1 MDAGDCAE
9 AEAVVEEFAG
19 RPTVYGDSAYGSG
32 EFQGLLERSRIN
44 SRCRTQAAAAPR
56 GRFAKDRF
64 NIDLLSGTV
73 TCPAGVS
80 VAIRARS
87 DGSGTAA
94 FGAACARC
102 ELRGRCTD
110 ARGGRT
116 VRIGA
121 HEAVLAAAR
130 ARQQR
135 PAWRSDYRAVR
146 PKVERKL
153 AHLVRRKHGGRH
165 ARVRGLAKTDAD
177 FNLLAAA
184 ANIARLG
191 VLGLRSTPHQWALA

>member
-1 MDAGDCAE
+1 M
-9 AEAVVEEFAG
+9 EEFAG

-32 EFQGLLERSRIN
+32 EFQGLLQQSRIN
-44 SRCRTQAAAAPR
+44 SRCRTQLAAAPG
-56 GRFAKDRF
+56 GRFTKDRF
-64 NIDLLSGTV
+64 DVDLLSGTV
-73 TCPAGVS
+73 TCPAGTT
-80 VAIRARS
+80 VAIRARG

-94 FGAACARC
+94 FGAACHGCA
-102 ELRGRCTD
+102 LRGDCTD
-110 ARGGRT
+110 AAGGRT

-121 HEAVLAAAR
+121 NEAVLAASR
-130 ARQQR
+130 ARQR
-135 PAWRSDYRAVR
+135 DPAWRNDYRAVR

-165 ARVRGLAKTDAD
+165 ARVRGRAKVDAD

-191 VLGLRSTPHQWALA
+191 VLGLRSTPQRWALG

>member
-1 MDAGDCAE
+1 M
-9 AEAVVEEFAG
+9 EEFAG

-130 ARQQR
+130 ARQQPPETGHDPR
-135 PAWRSDYRAVR
+135 TIT
-146 PKVERKL
+146 
-153 AHLVRRKHGGRH
+153 LVRRNHGGRH

-177 FNLLAAA
+177 FNLFAAA